1 MPSPGLRAR
10 ANSKTQLIALAALLV
25 IYVAVALAHA
35 YLAPLTTG
43 PDELAHYEYLNFIA
57 RYGRLPL
64 DPAERAQASYK
75 SDQPPLY
82 HLLAALPASLVDTGG
97 PPYLKRVSDHRRRPL
112 IERNRHAWGLYNTED
127 ELWPYRGE
135 VLRWHV
141 GRWVAIFFGA
151 ATVAVTFLAAR
162 EVFDQVSFRNS
173 WLAALG
179 AAAVVAFIPR
189 FALTGSMLNYETSL
203 AFLAALFLWTL
214 LRFTIYDLRFTI
226 YDLRFTIYA
235 SLLGLLAGLAI
246 TTKLSALILPLE
258 IVIGLWLIGYYY
270 RWPWQRRLQAIA
282 IAAITT
288 LLAVSWW
295 FGFVLY
301 RFNTVAEDGWWTGLL
316 RPLVA
321 ADASDATTNRLLSF
335 LTGGQAGFTGAIDN
349 LDSGPPWEWLA
360 IFFRTFWT
368 VGIEEQQPL
377 GLLGLLVALGLC
389 LAAVWGLSREA
400 REQGSRGARGQEKW
414 GDGEMGRW
422 GGEALVEEQRSK
434 GAGEQGV
441 VDRNLLRTTHYALR
455 KPSLFLWLL
464 SLHLFLPFILPLIR
478 YATTFSLADTAQG
491 RHVLFLAAP
500 AFAILLVWG
509 LQSTAN
515 QISTYYLLRTT
526 HYASRFTF
534 YALRFTPYLP
544 ALFLLLWSGS
554 QLWTMSWAYLPPL
567 PVRTLPLPPAQAQIV
582 AAVDDRVLNDAVTL
596 LGYRPQ
602 LDLNQGLL
610 RVELWWQATA
620 VSPVDYLTEV
630 SLVDAGGAV
639 RSQWL
644 GYSANGRYPT
654 RAWDVGDIVRD
665 TAWLPLAGLEA
676 GRYTLSLSLVSTT
689 SGIDLATSTPLQ
701 RSENSIDL
709 DQIDLAS
716 STEQTLNQPLSF
728 SPVAEA
734 AGHDL
739 IIWQNGQ
746 PLTQLQ
752 TFRYRETILISHSG
766 LAGTEQALTLTGPP
780 SASET
785 TGPIFKPVRLSDSQ
799 AIFIVGPDWP
809 GGGYWLSGMN
819 MVSDQAQ
826 KPPHL
831 RVVDRWERQ
840 FSQPAMSQR
849 LEANFANQVKLLGY
863 DLPSR
868 RVEPGGGLPVT
879 LYWQGLAWM
888 GDDYIIFT
896 KLLAA
901 DQSVYGGRD
910 RLPQE
915 GYRTLYWA
923 PGEIVADPFGVPV
936 APDAPDGVYHLNVG
950 LYKRVNQQAHS
961 LPLVQD
967 GQVIDATSITIGP
980 IKVGSAPPGVT
991 LAEAAPQTPLNQP
1004 FGDAPHLTLLGYDL
1018 TDQDGR
1024 PIQHPDGKIE
1034 SLNLILYWRSEAI
1047 LPLDY
1052 TTFVHV
1058 RDGKGQVVAQKDQP
1072 PLNGAYPTSLWD
1084 PGEIMADQI
1093 IVPLPADLDGSYE
1106 LVVGLYDLKSGARLT
1121 IPDRPENSFILT
1133 TLEFGP

>member
-1 MPSPGLRAR
+1 LSENLPSPGLRAR
-10 ANSKTQLIALAALLV
+10 ANSKTQLVALAALLV
-25 IYVAVALAHA
+25 IYVAIALAHA

-64 DPAERAQASYK
+64 DRTERAQASYK

-82 HLLAALPASLVDTGG
+82 HLLAALPASLVDTSG
-97 PPYLKRVSDHRRRPL
+97 PPYLKRVSDHPRRPL

-162 EVFDQVSFRNS
+162 EVFNQIRFRHS

-189 FALTGSMLNYETSL
+189 FSLTGSMLNYETSL
-203 AFLAALFLWTL
+203 AFFAGLFLWTL

-226 YDLRFTIYA
+226 YA
-235 SLLGLLAGLAI
+235 SLLGLFAGLAI

-258 IVIGLWLIGYYY
+258 IVIGLWLIGDSY
-270 RWPWQRRLQAIA
+270 RWPWPRRLQAMG
-282 IAAITT
+282 IAAVTT
-288 LLAVSWW
+288 LLTVSWW

-335 LTGGQAGFTGAIDN
+335 LTGGQAGFTGAINN
-349 LDSGPPWEWLA
+349 LDSGPPWAWLA

-400 REQGSRGARGQEKW
+400 GEQGSRGA
-414 GDGEMGRW
+414 
-422 GGEALVEEQRSK
+422 
-434 GAGEQGV
+434 GEQGSEGAREQGV
-441 VDRNLLRTTHYALR
+441 EKRWLRTTDYAPGR
-455 KPSLFLWLL
+455 PFLFLWLL

-478 YATTFSLADTAQG
+478 YVTTFSLADTAQG
-491 RHVLFLAAP
+491 RHVLFLAGP

-509 LQSTAN
+509 LQNAAYQLSTRY
-515 QISTYYLLRTT
+515 QLHTT
-526 HYASRFTF
+526 HYASRFTLHV
-534 YALRFTPYLP
+534 LRFMPYLP
-544 ALFLLLWSGS
+544 ALFLLFWSGS

-567 PVRTLPLPPAQAQIV
+567 PVRTQPLPPAEAQVV
-582 AAVDDRVLNDAVTL
+582 AAVDDRALNDAVTL
-596 LGYRPQ
+596 LGYRSQ
-602 LDLNQGLL
+602 LDLDQGLL

-620 VSPVDYLTEV
+620 VSPVDYLTEI

-644 GYSANGRYPT
+644 GYAANGRYPT
-654 RAWDVGDIVRD
+654 RAWDVGDMVRD
-665 TAWLPLAGLEA
+665 TAWLPLAGLET
-676 GRYTLSLSLVSTT
+676 GQYTLSLSLISTA
-689 SGIDLATSTPLQ
+689 SDIDLGASSPFQHAEDSIDLEEIDLAGSTAP
-701 RSENSIDL
+701 
-709 DQIDLAS
+709 
-716 STEQTLNQPLSF
+716 TLNQPLSF

-734 AGHDL
+734 AGHDWV
-739 IIWQNGQ
+739 IWQKGH
-746 PLTQLQ
+746 PITQLQ
-752 TFRYRETILISHSG
+752 TFHYRETILISQPGPAG
-766 LAGTEQALTLTGPP
+766 LEQALTVTGPP
-780 SASET
+780 AATGS
-785 TGPIFKPVRLSDSQ
+785 TGPIFKPVRLSENL

-809 GGGYWLSGMN
+809 SGDYRLSGADA
-819 MVSDQAQ
+819 VSNQAQ
-826 KPPHL
+826 QPPQF
-831 RVVDRWERQ
+831 RVVDHWERQ
-840 FSQPAMSQR
+840 FSQPPMAER
-849 LEANFANQVKLLGY
+849 VEANFANQVKLLGY

-888 GDDYIIFT
+888 GDDYTIFAR
-896 KLLAA
+896 LLAA
-901 DQSVYGGRD
+901 DQSVHGGRD

-923 PGEIVADPFGVPV
+923 PGEIVTDPFGVPV
-936 APDAPDGVYHLNVG
+936 APDAPDGVYYLNLG

-967 GQVIDATSITIGP
+967 GQVIDTTSVTIGP

-1004 FGDAPHLTLLGYDL
+1004 FGDAPHLMLLGYDL
-1018 TDQDGR
+1018 TDQAGR
-1024 PIQHPDGKIE
+1024 PIQHRDGQFA
-1034 SLNLILYWRSEAI
+1034 SLNLTLYWRPEAI
-1047 LPLDY
+1047 LPMDY

-1058 RDGKGQVVAQKDQP
+1058 RDSKGEVVAQKDQL
-1072 PLNGAYPTSLWD
+1072 PLDGAYPTSLWV
-1084 PGEIMADQI
+1084 PGEIIADQI
-1093 IVPLPADLDGSYE
+1093 SVPLPANLVGTYE

-1121 IPDRPENSFILT
+1121 VPDHPENSLMLT